1 MATTTPILTISN
13 FASPGI
19 QTITWIVSDP
29 PSATLKSIVT
39 IVNDNTV
46 DRAITETAYPAVVN
60 GTAVT
65 SIVLDDTIL
74 PVDRKTFI
82 KLVFIYSDLTTLV
95 SVNTLVLSTTK
106 SPAKPVLTLT
116 GESPSVRAEDASVS
130 INLSQYL
137 SANLTK
143 KSINDGYSELTKVIV
158 FLSKVGGVNPT
169 DLQLIEKD
177 VVNYGEW
184 MSISTLLENNST
196 YEIAFKVR
204 NAVGDSP
211 LSNTVSFTPKDT
223 PSQIASVKAFS
234 LLTNQ
239 KRQSAST
246 FNDDNGDIIL
256 YWTQPDD
263 YDFLKS
269 TANGKTATPVTK
281 YLVSEQEYEDVTVNG
296 APTTRAKQGTL
307 RTIELPDNSSIQLE
321 PRENVNGSLYNY
333 KYTVTGSPER
343 LGKKFKYQ
351 VTPVNANG
359 DGPISSTTDFV
370 YTFKAP
376 EAQPFQLRHNSSESN
391 VTATP
396 ITIYDGTINMRIA
409 PGTLASLNGGIG
421 YSIPSTTFTYPTGT
435 TVPQNEQLQVVVT
448 GFDTNTND
456 ETYPATIFSGL
467 VTFVQ
472 TVTSTTTGS
481 GSNAVTTYTP
491 TGEYIAQ
498 FSAIDVDSTTS
509 GTQSLDSVLQLGQK
523 YTFNVY
529 RQNKDPSNASNTFV
543 SAPTTIHRTKFM
555 SPRAVSNVQNYP
567 INDDLTPVTSAG
579 KPAIRLLFQQ
589 LSEDDLRGLS
599 SFPNTPIKYFAYQQS
614 FIVPGLAPIQHNY
627 EEPSITNQFIVE
639 QTSTGSSVAQY
650 IRSEVYN
657 PELLVF
663 IAGEESTP
671 AVSET
676 AIGFPASVSESFIAI
691 NKLNANTITVG
702 FRNQAANA
710 LGGSPSANCQNRIII
725 MEDGATSPAVSPI
738 VVAHTTNANYLS
750 PSITL
755 STGKSYALFIVAE
768 RVYTKSSHIK
778 TDTVNRFD
786 GVLIRSNFY
795 TDNFVMN
802 GNPTVP
808 RNIELF
814 PSDKKLEI
822 IYDEPESLNGVAAAS
837 LKYHFFMNKDSTDFP
852 LFTTSPQVFQASVAD
867 ISGSSIATLVKA
879 FALKSASNNR
889 ANVVDLENDVEY
901 KFCMRVVGAV
911 GGNNLTTRNYSQT
924 ISTGSINGTAVQN
937 VITLTSKETVAETI
951 VNGDMSTVS
960 SVVVADSVPAVVG
973 LDIAPAE
980 NKLNITLNKDT
991 SGSVSDLLIILDN
1004 NDGLDVNNNP
1014 IAAFDTRSLRT
1025 VQSPNGLFNLETY
1038 STAGV
1043 SSMNANAPDFIKYG
1057 FQRVNAGAGSF
1068 KYTLVIPEL
1077 VNGTTYAVSVRFI
1090 KNINGTDVFG
1100 PAAVFT
1106 RAPEAPPTPV
1116 QNVRFTVGVNTIN
1129 LNWSAP
1135 ANSGGA
1141 GIGGNTALQYRVKVL
1156 STTDT
1161 ELAVFQDISVL
1172 NRSIVDAGLLLNNSS
1187 YKVTIEGY
1195 YIKAIDNSEIRS
1207 TPVQANSAAGN
1218 LIRVNGP
1225 PAGAVVAVTVGTS
1238 NTINGT
1244 LTLPANFETTNYPVL
1259 RYDVYARHKATTTN
1273 RVLVQSFAPA
1283 STIGTNPVS
1292 NLNGTAH
1299 PHGLAYTVT
1308 ALNANSVLPLAIIS
1322 SFPSSGIT
1330 PNTIGHARPLNGFPY
1345 EIVVEAIPNYTYA
1358 QAAPIKTADANPYG
1372 NPVITSAVVKTGTAG
1387 KTYTVVTNL
1396 NGSGAISNIV
1406 ALAKSAAAAS
1416 ILVSNLS
1423 ASTPATPLPTIAI
1436 AGDLDN
1442 FVASNQVATFDL
1454 AFAGASGAVNDLL
1467 VVAVTQNGSDTI
1479 VIPASNAF
1487 FA

>member
-1 MATTTPILTISN
+1 MATTPTLTISN

-19 QTITWIVSDP
+19 QTITWVVTDA

-46 DRAITETAYPAVVN
+46 DKAITETAYPAVVN
-60 GTAVT
+60 GEAVT

-82 KLVFIYSDLTTLV
+82 KLVFIYSDLTTVV
-95 SVNTLVLSTTK
+95 SANTLVLSTTK

-116 GESPSVRAEDASVS
+116 GASPSVRAEDASVS

-137 SANLTK
+137 SSTLTK

-158 FLSKVGGVNPT
+158 FLSKVGGVNPS

-177 VVNYGEW
+177 VLDYGEW
-184 MSISTLLENNST
+184 MSISTSLQNNST

-211 LSNTVSFTPKDT
+211 LSNTVNFTPKDT

-234 LLTNQ
+234 SLTNQ
-239 KRQSAST
+239 KRKNATT
-246 FNDDNGDIIL
+246 FSDDNGDIIL

-281 YLVSEQEYEDVTVNG
+281 YVVIEKEYEDQIVNG
-296 APTTRAKQGTL
+296 NLTPVETGY
-307 RTIELPDNSSIQLE
+307 RTIDLPDDTDIKLE
-321 PRENVNGSLYNY
+321 PREDVNGSLYNY
-333 KYTVTGSPER
+333 MYVVTGSAQR

-351 VTPVNANG
+351 IIPVNANG
-359 DGPISSTTDFV
+359 DGPVSALTDFA

-376 EAQPFQLRHNSSESN
+376 AAQPFRLLHTSTISN
-391 VTATP
+391 VTDTP
-396 ITIYDGTINMRIA
+396 IEIYDGTMSMRIT
-409 PGTLASLNGGIG
+409 PGTLATLNGGIG
-421 YSIPSTTFTYPTGT
+421 YESNNTKFTYPAGT
-435 TVPQNEQLQVVVT
+435 AVPKDVQLLLTVTN
-448 GFDTNTND
+448 FDTNPFD
-456 ETYPATIFSGL
+456 ENYPSTIFSGL

-481 GSNAVTTYTP
+481 GANAVTTYTP
-491 TGEYIAQ
+491 TGEYFCEFKNIDTDSN
-498 FSAIDVDSTTS
+498 SA
-509 GTQSLDSVLQLGQK
+509 GTQSLDSLLALGSK
-523 YTFNVY
+523 YTFHLF
-529 RQNKDPSNASNTFV
+529 RQNKDPTNALNTFV
-543 SAPTTIHRTKFM
+543 SPPTTIHRTKFM
-555 SPRAVSNVQNYP
+555 SPRAVSNVQNFP
-567 INDDLTPVTSAG
+567 INDDLTPVTSSG

-589 LSEDDLRGLS
+589 LSTDDLRGLNA
-599 SFPNTPIKYFAYQQS
+599 FPGTTIKYYAYQQS
-614 FIVPGLAPIQHNY
+614 FIVSGLAPIQHNY
-627 EEPSITNQFIVE
+627 EEPSSSNQFIVE
-639 QTSTGSSVAQY
+639 QSATGSSVSQY
-650 IRSEVYN
+650 IRTEVYN
-657 PELLVF
+657 PELGLN
-663 IAGEESTP
+663 ISGEESTP

-676 AIGFPASVSESFIAI
+676 AIVFPSAVLDSSV
-691 NKLNANTITVG
+691 TITKVSSTAITVA
-702 FRNQAANA
+702 FTRQLASA
-710 LGGSPSANCQNRIII
+710 LGGSPSANCQNRIVI
-725 MEDGATSPAVSPI
+725 MEDGATSPAVAPI
-738 VVAHTTNANYLS
+738 VIAHNSATTYLS

-755 STGKSYALFIVAE
+755 TTGKSYALFIVAE

-778 TDTVNRFD
+778 TDPVNRFD
-786 GVLIRSNFY
+786 GVIIRNNFF

-814 PSDKKLEI
+814 PTDKKLEI
-822 IYDEPESLNGVAAAS
+822 LYDEPASLNGVAAAS

-867 ISGSSIATLVKA
+867 VSGSSIATLVKA
-879 FALKSASNNR
+879 FALKSDSNNR
-889 ANVVDLENDVEY
+889 ANVLDLENDVEY

-911 GGNNLTTRNYSQT
+911 GGNSLTSRNYSQT
-924 ISTGSINGTAVQN
+924 ISTGSINGTPVQN
-937 VITLTSKETVAETI
+937 VITLTSKATVAETI
-951 VNGDMSTVS
+951 VNGDMSVVS
-960 SVVVADSVPAVVG
+960 SVVVADSVPAVTG

-980 NKLNITLNKDT
+980 NKLNITLNKDL
-991 SGSVSDLLIILDN
+991 SGTVSDLLIILDN

-1025 VQSPNGLFNLETY
+1025 VQAPNGLFNLETY
-1038 STAGV
+1038 STAGA
-1043 SSMNANAPDFIKYG
+1043 SSMTANAPDFIKYG
-1057 FQRVNAGAGSF
+1057 FQRVNAGSGNF
-1068 KYTLVIPEL
+1068 KYTLAIPEL
-1077 VNGTTYAVSVRFI
+1077 VNGTTYSVSVRFI

-1100 PAAVFT
+1100 PSSVFT

-1116 QNVRFTVGVNTIN
+1116 REVKFTVAANTIN
-1129 LNWSAP
+1129 LSWSAP

-1141 GIGGNTALQYRVKVL
+1141 GIGGNTELKYRVKLL
-1156 STTDT
+1156 STADA
-1161 ELAVFQDISVL
+1161 ELAVFADIDSL
-1172 NRSIVDAGLLLNNSS
+1172 SYQISSTTLLLNNSS
-1187 YKVTIEGY
+1187 YKVTVEGY
-1195 YIKAIDNSEIRS
+1195 YIKAVDNSEIRS
-1207 TPVQANSAAGN
+1207 TPVQANPSANN
-1218 LIRVNGP
+1218 LIRINP
-1225 PAGAVVAVTVGTS
+1225 PPVGAVVAVTVGSS

-1244 LTLPANFETTNYPVL
+1244 LTLPVNFETTNYPVL
-1259 RYDVYARHKATTTN
+1259 RYDVYVRHKATPAN

-1308 ALNANSVLPLAIIS
+1308 ALNANSVLTLAAIS
-1322 SFPSSGIT
+1322 SFPSSGIA
-1330 PNTIGHARPLNGFPY
+1330 PNTIGHSRPLNGFSY
-1345 EIVVEAIPNYTYA
+1345 EVVVEAIPNYTYA

-1372 NPVITSAVVKTGTAG
+1372 NPVITSAVVKSGTSG
-1387 KTYTVVTNL
+1387 KTYEVITNL

-1406 ALAKSAAAAS
+1406 ALAKSAASAS

-1423 ASTPATPLPTIAI
+1423 ASTPATPLPAI
-1436 AGDLDN
+1436 VISGSIDTN
-1442 FVASNQVATFDL
+1442 VAANQIATFEL
-1454 AFAGASGAVNDLL
+1454 AFAAASGSVNDLL

-1479 VIPASNAF
+1479 VIPATGAF